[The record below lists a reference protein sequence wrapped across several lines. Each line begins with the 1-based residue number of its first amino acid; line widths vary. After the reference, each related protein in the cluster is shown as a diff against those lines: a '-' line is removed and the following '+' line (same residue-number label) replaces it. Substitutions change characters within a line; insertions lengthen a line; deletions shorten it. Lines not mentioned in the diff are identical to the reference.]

1 MIISSHSLLAA
12 LVLAAAPLQA
22 SAQDTGD
29 LPTSLKAAS
38 SSQVAEAL
46 PAPARSAILGAR
58 DRKHYV
64 AATVEFARA
73 AAGKDGILT
82 EADAKGFAKDDPR
95 AVQIR
100 YYLKTPY
107 LKSYSTPRKLGS
119 RSVPRIS
126 VRRMGKIAGA
136 TWDKFDVN
144 HDGVL
149 STEERAPLRLAR
161 GESTS
166 SRLPDSKMARL

>member
-1 MIISSHSLLAA
+1 MIVSSHSLLTA
-12 LVLAAAPLQA
+12 LVLAMAPLHA

-29 LPTSLKAAS
+29 LPTSLKEAS

-46 PAPARSAILGAR
+46 PVPARNAILGAR
-58 DRKHYV
+58 DRKQYI
-64 AATVEFARA
+64 ASTLEFAKA
-73 AAGKDGILT
+73 AAGRDGILT
-82 EADAKGFAKDDPR
+82 EADAKGFASEDPR

-107 LKSYSTPRKLGS
+107 LKSYSTPRKFGS
-119 RSVPRIS
+119 RSVPRIP
-126 VRRMGKIAGA
+126 VRKIGKIAGA
-136 TWDKFDVN
+136 TWDKFDAN

-161 GESTS
+161 GGAAS
-166 SRLPDSKMARL
+166 SHPPM